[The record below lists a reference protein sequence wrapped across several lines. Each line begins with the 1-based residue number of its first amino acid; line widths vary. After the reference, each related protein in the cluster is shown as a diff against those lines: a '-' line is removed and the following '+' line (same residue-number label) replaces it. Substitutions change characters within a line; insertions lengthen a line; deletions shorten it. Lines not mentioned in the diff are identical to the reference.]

1 MITAPSVKEIS
12 EGSRWW
18 CGRWGGQGKHRSGR
32 VFLRTWSG
40 LTELTSQSTAK
51 EACSDKFE
59 SNQEHKTE
67 LETSIT
73 LREIPKQLLLQFL
86 DVNIGKI
93 KKKKKDTNLE
103 LCVSGLSLHEA
114 INNMSLN
121 IQGQLSFSFLNIGTW
136 NMLCHFQVS
145 ALFR

>member
-18 CGRWGGQGKHRSGR
+18 CGRWGGQGKHCSGR
-32 VFLRTWSG
+32 VFLGTWPV

-51 EACSDKFE
+51 EAYSDNFE
-59 SNQEHKTE
+59 SNQEQKTE

-73 LREIPKQLLLQFL
+73 SKRNTKAVAHAISGCKHR
-86 DVNIGKI
+86 KI
-93 KKKKKDTNLE
+93 WKKKDTNLE
-103 LCVSGLSLHEA
+103 LCVSGLSLQEA